1 MTDPYDLV
9 PLALIAIGLAALV
22 DLAGVTLWRKVFWR

>member
-9 PLALIAIGLAALV
+9 PLVLIAIGLAALA
-22 DLAGVTLWRKVFWR
+22 DLVGVTLWRKVFG